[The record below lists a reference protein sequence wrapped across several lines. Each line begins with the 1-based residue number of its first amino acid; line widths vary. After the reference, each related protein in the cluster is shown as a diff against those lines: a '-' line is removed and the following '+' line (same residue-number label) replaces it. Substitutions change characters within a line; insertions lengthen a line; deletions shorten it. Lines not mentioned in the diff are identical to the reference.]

1 MESNVDL
8 SQYRLSPEQLRWIC
22 PPDAFSFEC
31 TDELEELEGFLGQ
44 ERALS
49 SIEFGLRMEKSGYN
63 LFVVGPTGTGR
74 ASAVK
79 NRIERLVKKRRK
91 RESLQR

>member
-31 TDELEELEGFLGQ
+31 TDELEELEGFW
-44 ERALS
+44 
-49 SIEFGLRMEKSGYN
+49 
-63 LFVVGPTGTGR
+63 V
-74 ASAVK
+74 
-79 NRIERLVKKRRK
+79 RR
-91 RESLQR
+91 EP